1 MWIRH
6 DLCQKL
12 VIEVGEPEK
21 IYEWRVEWDFLDYI
35 LTKTRASNI
44 GLDMISPKLVI
55 YRMI

>member
-1 MWIRH
+1 
-6 DLCQKL
+6 

-21 IYEWRVEWDFLDYI
+21 IYEKWRVEWDFLDYI
-35 LTKTRASNI
+35 LTKTRDSNI